1 MYVEDYRQ
9 FRGVHPLLC
18 ETIDKTMDRPP
29 FLPMLIGTGFGSGF
43 SPVAPGTAGALLAA
57 LVWYLLSFL
66 LSGVALLWITVALIL
81 VFTLAGVWAADRL
94 EPAWGEDP
102 SRVVV
107 DEMVGVWIS
116 LLAAPAGH
124 VWYGLAA
131 FVLFRFFDILKPL
144 GIRRMEKLPGGWGV
158 MMDDILSG
166 VYGFILLI
174 VARWDVLQ
182 GAVVGLAGKCRRFLG
197 DHLAGKVW
205 KPFLPVC
212 HFHRLCGGRCHE
224 LRHQLWLGVSCR
236 RMQES
241 PRGREIPVCLGNE
254 HHAQHLGNLCSD
266 RVGHRNGLD
275 GATACLLC
283 GQHVHCVEDACC
295 CNRSFL
301 LELQHAADI
310 CLPQP

>member
-1 MYVEDYRQ
+1 MYAEDYRQ
-9 FRGVHPLLC
+9 FKGVHPLLC
-18 ETIDKTMDRPP
+18 ETKEDKTMDRPP

-66 LSGVALLWITVALIL
+66 LSGMALLWFTVALIL

-166 VYGFILLI
+166 VYGFIVLI
-174 VARWDVLQ
+174 VARWII
-182 GAVVGLAGKCRRFLG
+182 G
-197 DHLAGKVW
+197 
-205 KPFLPVC
+205 
-212 HFHRLCGGRCHE
+212 
-224 LRHQLWLGVSCR
+224 
-236 RMQES
+236 
-241 PRGREIPVCLGNE
+241 
-254 HHAQHLGNLCSD
+254 
-266 RVGHRNGLD
+266 
-275 GATACLLC
+275 
-283 GQHVHCVEDACC
+283 
-295 CNRSFL
+295 
-301 LELQHAADI
+301 
-310 CLPQP
+310 